1 MHGEMQCTYLCEVW
15 VGGGRNNAH
24 ISEAWVGGD
33 TMHLLVKPGLMHLSV
48 WSLGW
53 WRYNAPICV
62 KHGLGGETMHI
73 SVKSGI
79 GEIQCTYPC
88 EVWVGGDAMHLSVW
102 SLGWGRCNAPIRV
115 KSGLRE
121 MQCTYQCEV
130 WVGGDAMHL
139 SVWSLG
145 WGRCNALINVKTWLR
160 EMQCTHVWNPPSLG
174 RYNAYICVKPG
185 LGEIQCTY
193 LCEVGAGGET
203 MHLSVWSLGWG
214 RYNAPISEA
223 WVGGDTIHL
232 LVKPGL
238 MHLSMWSL
246 GCGRYNAPISVKPEL
261 GWDTM
266 HTWDGGLSKY
276 SYQCC
281 NQEPL
286 VSTFSSALVS
296 IIGWTTSPSVVKQPL
311 VSTY

>member
-1 MHGEMQCTYLCEVW
+1 MKCMEKCNAPICVKSGLGGGEKQCTYQWSLGWGRYNAPISEAWVDAPICVKSGLVEIQCTYLCEAW
-15 VGGGRNNAH
+15 VGGRNNAH
-24 ISEAWVGGD
+24 ISEVWDRGD
-33 TMHLLVKPGLMHLSV
+33 T
-48 WSLGW
+48 
-53 WRYNAPICV
+53 
-62 KHGLGGETMHI
+62 
-73 SVKSGI
+73 
-79 GEIQCTYPC
+79 
-88 EVWVGGDAMHLSVW
+88 
-102 SLGWGRCNAPIRV
+102 
-115 KSGLRE
+115 
-121 MQCTYQCEV
+121 
-130 WVGGDAMHL
+130 MHL

-238 MHLSMWSL
+238 MHLSMWRL